1 MNILISWNMVSALWF
16 VFCVY
21 WGVTALRVKRTRHTE
36 PAGLRLATVAVLA
49 FGAFLIFSRT
59 INFGILSRRFI
70 PDNAIAK
77 EIAVALVACGV
88 AIAIWARRHLG
99 EFWSARVTLKED
111 HQLIQT
117 GPYARVRHPIYS
129 GLLLAVIGTG
139 LFVGE
144 WRAVLG
150 VFLIFVSHW
159 LKALREEKMLISQ
172 FGKSYEE
179 YRHRTGSLVPRL
191 L

>member
-1 MNILISWNMVSALWF
+1 MNILISWNTVSALWI

-21 WGVTALRVKRTRHTE
+21 WAVSALRVKRTRHTE
-36 PAGLRLATVAVLA
+36 PSALRFTTVAVLA
-49 FGAFLIFSRT
+49 FGAFLVFSRT
-59 INFGILSRRFI
+59 IDFGILSRRFI
-70 PDNAIAK
+70 PDNAVIKA
-77 EIAVALVACGV
+77 IAVALVASGV

-129 GLLLAVIGTG
+129 GLLLAMIGTG

-144 WRAVLG
+144 WRALLG
-150 VFLIFVSHW
+150 VFLIFLSQW

-172 FGKSYEE
+172 FGSTYEE
-179 YRHRTGSLVPRL
+179 YRRRTGSLVPRWL
-191 L
+191 

>member
-1 MNILISWNMVSALWF
+1 MNILISWNMVTALWII
-16 VFCVY
+16 FCVY
-21 WGVTALRVKRTRHTE
+21 WTVSAMRVKRTRRTE
-36 PAGLRLATVAVLA
+36 SSALRVATVAVLGC
-49 FGAFLIFSRT
+49 GAVLVFSRAT
-59 INFGILSRRFI
+59 NFGILSRRFI
-70 PDNAIAK
+70 PDEALIKA
-77 EIAVALVACGV
+77 IAVALVACGIS
-88 AIAIWARRHLG
+88 IAIWARRHLG

-129 GLLLAVIGTG
+129 GLLLAMIGTG

-159 LKALREEKMLISQ
+159 LKALREEKLLVSQ
-172 FGKSYEE
+172 FGSTYED
-179 YRHRTGSLVPRL
+179 YRRRTGSLVPRL